1 MSSTRFRHQGHIVHS
16 LYAHPPDQPT
26 LLSRY
31 SFPTGL
37 TQPPPREMPSSSI
50 HSLSGVAFH
59 PNEMIV
65 GLGGPD
71 GIIRIMGCKV
81 ADVPDG
87 AIHRESIYTFN
98 HTQNGH
104 MESIRSGS
112 S

>member
-1 MSSTRFRHQGHIVHS
+1 
-16 LYAHPPDQPT
+16 
-26 LLSRY
+26 
-31 SFPTGL
+31 
-37 TQPPPREMPSSSI
+37 
-50 HSLSGVAFH
+50 
-59 PNEMIV
+59 MIV